1 MAADRLGVVGY
12 PVAHSLSPRIQNA
25 GLAALGLDHWRY
37 QLVPV
42 PPELLEETIRGL
54 PGAGFRGVSVTVPHK
69 EAALAIADRASQIAR
84 EIGAANTLTFEGG
97 TIEAENTDAPGFLAS
112 LPAPPEPG
120 ETALVLGAGGSA
132 RAVAW
137 ALSRAGA
144 RVSVWNRT
152 AGRARELAGD
162 LGVEAVAQPAPADLL
177 VNCTV
182 AGMEG
187 DPFAILPLGPGD
199 LAGYR
204 TVVDLVYAD
213 PGRRLLAAAREA
225 GAAVVDGLEI
235 LVQQGAVALERWTG
249 MPAPLEAMRAAA
261 RQEPGRRA

>member
-25 GLAALGLDHWRY
+25 GLEALGLDGWRY

-42 PPELLEETIRGL
+42 PPELLEETVHGL

-69 EAALAIADRASQIAR
+69 EAALAIADRASQTAR
-84 EIGAANTLTFEGG
+84 EIGAANTLTFEDGL
-97 TIEAENTDAPGFLAS
+97 TEAENTDAPGFLAS
-112 LPAPPEPG
+112 LPAPPGPG
-120 ETALVLGAGGSA
+120 DTALVLGAGGSA

-152 AGRARELAGD
+152 DARARELALD
-162 LGVEAVAQPAPADLL
+162 LGVDAVAEPVAADLL

-187 DPFAILPLGPGD
+187 DPFATLPLGPD
-199 LAGYR
+199 ELAGYG

-213 PGRRLLAAAREA
+213 PEGRLLAAAVQA
-225 GAAVVDGLEI
+225 GAAVVGGLEI
-235 LVQQGAVALERWTG
+235 LVQQGAIALERWTG

-261 RQEPGRRA
+261 RHEPGRQA